1 MPPEAETDVADVTG
15 MSAPNSGIGG
25 TLVLK

>member
-1 MPPEAETDVADVTG
+1 MPPEAERDVADVTG
-15 MSAPNSGIGG
+15 MLAPNSGIGG